1 MKILDIKNLTPDIY
15 SQESRDF
22 QLLANLYSVIVNGV
36 KFDSDNILRTVDTNR
51 CRAEFLDLLATK
63 LGFFTKK
70 DLNSEQ
76 LRSGLM
82 GFKDLIKKKGT
93 LTAIAQAVNVFL
105 KSLGIHN
112 KVKIALTTEDLVF
125 SGRLIKN
132 RTVIIS
138 IESPVSDT
146 SLLDEIF
153 RYILPAGYEYE
164 ITFYL
169 EVDPYD
175 EFEFAE
181 SVQLIYVSDD
191 INSTAKGASG
201 PLVKQA
207 VDTIEVIGGK
217 ETPRDLST
225 QAEEADV
232 VDLTTIPSWTT
243 QNVTSYYVN
252 SHHVHI
258 EFTGSDTFAQIAN
271 WNVANNYFIPGNTYT
286 ISYTGSGTNM
296 TSARMAIVFYNGATF
311 ISEVDVDATTGTVLK
326 DFTVPTSTTKLAFV
340 FRVYASDAGDYDFS
354 NFRVDGYG
362 FGYRNILDLT
372 QYTYQTQGL
381 ASDPII
387 KTNTITEQGSGTAW
401 VQTYFNISSLIT
413 PGKTYT
419 FRGKAT
425 DTTVQPSIIVGAY
438 DGSTSIAIY
447 SLTLSEEESKTFT
460 APANANTFKL
470 YLRASSSTSYTGEQ
484 TLYDIQ
490 IEEGSVAHGFVPYE
504 GLKVKNILDLTQY
517 AYTTQNLQAGVTFTT
532 NTSTQQ
538 AAQTGS
544 SVAFPQLVFTVTDLF
559 VPGQTYTFQG
569 KASETVDA
577 NPLICFLFYKTDGTQ
592 VECGLY
598 LRSQSSRT
606 FTVPLGISRVI
617 LILRNDQTKLYEGV
631 QTFYDMMLEEGS
643 VAHDFVPYAVSNLGN
658 FRGICRTLTEIEDPQ
673 TDDIAGVIEG
683 KNYYM
688 FSNNSYVKKVFAGK
702 YASLTSIPDP
712 IDDSIVHL
720 AAGGYYHRN
729 SDAWEPLTLRGVV
742 RNIEDAEFT
751 NLGATDLV
759 IADRV
764 SYYRYFSDRDVWK
777 WVNDTLA
784 LEEIYTI

>member
-1 MKILDIKNLTPDIY
+1 MKILDIRNLTPDIY

-191 INSTAKGASG
+191 LNSTAKGASG

-258 EFTGSDTFAQIAN
+258 EFTGSDTFAQITN
-271 WNVANNYFIPGNTYT
+271 WDVANNYFIPGNTYT

-296 TSARMAIVFYNGATF
+296 TSARMAIVFYNGATY
-311 ISEVDVDATTGTVLK
+311 ISEVDVDATTGAVLT

-372 QYTYQTQGL
+372 QYTY
-381 ASDPII
+381 
-387 KTNTITEQGSGTAW
+387 
-401 VQTYFNISSLIT
+401 
-413 PGKTYT
+413 
-419 FRGKAT
+419 
-425 DTTVQPSIIVGAY
+425 
-438 DGSTSIAIY
+438 
-447 SLTLSEEESKTFT
+447 
-460 APANANTFKL
+460 
-470 YLRASSSTSYTGEQ
+470 
-484 TLYDIQ
+484 
-490 IEEGSVAHGFVPYE
+490 
-504 GLKVKNILDLTQY
+504 
-517 AYTTQNLQAGVTFTT
+517 TTQNLQAGVTFTT

-544 SVAFPQLVFTVTDLF
+544 SVAFPQSVFTVTDLF

-577 NPLICFLFYKTDGTQ
+577 NPHLAFVFYKTDGTQ
-592 VECGLY
+592 VTHSLY
-598 LRSQSSRT
+598 PRLQSSIT
-606 FTVPLGISRVI
+606 FTAPLDVARVI
-617 LILRNDQTKLYEGV
+617 LLLRNDQAKLYEGV
-631 QTFYDMMLEEGS
+631 QTFYDIMLEEGS